1 MGFSWFAGWLSGSG
15 SEVVTVDVQEAKHL
29 LESGYGYL
37 EVRTEEE
44 YKKRHVDAKKILNIP
59 YMFNTPEGRVKN
71 PQFLEEVSSACKKDD
86 LLVVGCQSG
95 VRSLYATADLQA
107 AVRILKSGFEHVSNM
122 GGGYLA
128 WVKHNF
134 PVTKPEDAD
143 QKKPEDELPK
153 NAEDVDQ
160 QKETEAEL

>member
-1 MGFSWFAGWLSGSG
+1 MGSFGSSG

-44 YKKRHVDAKKILNIP
+44 YKKGHVDANKILNIP

-107 AVRILKSGFEHVSNM
+107 AGFEHVSNM

>member
-1 MGFSWFAGWLSGSG
+1 MGSFGSSG

-44 YKKRHVDAKKILNIP
+44 YKKGHVDVKKILNIP

-107 AVRILKSGFEHVSNM
+107 AGFEHVSNM

-128 WVKHNF
+128 WVEHNF

-153 NAEDVDQ
+153 KEEDVDQ
-160 QKETEAEL
+160 QKGTEAEL